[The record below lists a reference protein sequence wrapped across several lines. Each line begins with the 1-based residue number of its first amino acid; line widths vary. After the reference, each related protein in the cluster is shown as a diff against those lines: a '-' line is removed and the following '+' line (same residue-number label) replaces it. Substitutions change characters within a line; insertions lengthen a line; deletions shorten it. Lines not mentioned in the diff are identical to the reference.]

1 MTTLIHRNLIAP
13 AALAAAAREL
23 CAAVHPA
30 GAGMFTVPLSPTG
43 ELPATHWA
51 STGLLEAVWAPALE
65 DPAMFYGAA
74 QLGAQAQGL
83 TLTATYADAHLVLI
97 EGDISEEPWADAL
110 SRLGLQLCH
119 DPAELFP

>member
-1 MTTLIHRNLIAP
+1 MSLIHRNLIVTY
-13 AALAAAAREL
+13 ALAAAAREL

-51 STGLLEAVWAPALE
+51 STGLLEDVWAPALE
-65 DPAMFYGAA
+65 DPAMFFGAA
-74 QLGAQAQGL
+74 QLGAHEQGL

-110 SRLGLQLCH
+110 ARLGLQLCH
-119 DPAELFP
+119 QEPAE

>member
-13 AALAAAAREL
+13 AALADAAREL

-83 TLTATYADAHLVLI
+83 TLTATYDEARRVLI
-97 EGDISEEPWADAL
+97 EGDITDAPWADAL
-110 SRLGLQLCH
+110 ARLGLQLCH
-119 DPAELFP
+119 QEDAS

>member
-1 MTTLIHRNLIAP
+1 MLIHRNLIVS
-13 AALAAAAREL
+13 AALVGAAREL

-30 GAGMFTVPLSPTG
+30 GAWMFTVPLSPTG

-65 DPAMFYGAA
+65 DPAMFFGAA
-74 QLGAQAQGL
+74 QLGAHEQGL

-97 EGDISEEPWADAL
+97 DGDISEEPWADAL
-110 SRLGLQLCH
+110 ARLGLQICH
-119 DPAELFP
+119 DAGPPT

>member
-1 MTTLIHRNLIAP
+1 MSLIHRNLIAP
-13 AALAAAAREL
+13 AALADAAREL

-65 DPAMFYGAA
+65 DPVLFFGAA
-74 QLGAQAQGL
+74 QMGAAEQGL
-83 TLTATYADAHLVLI
+83 TLTATYADAHQVLI
-97 EGDISEEPWADAL
+97 EGDISDEPWPDAL
-110 SRLGLQLCH
+110 ARLGLQLCQS
-119 DPAELFP
+119 PAEPFP

>member
-1 MTTLIHRNLIAP
+1 MPLIHRNLIVS
-13 AALAAAAREL
+13 AALAEAAREL

-51 STGLLEAVWAPALE
+51 SSGLLEAVWAPALE
-65 DPAMFYGAA
+65 DPAMFFGVA

-83 TLTATYADAHLVLI
+83 TLTAAYEEAHQVLI

-110 SRLGLQLCH
+110 ARLGLQLCH
-119 DPAELFP
+119 GPAEPSP

>member
-1 MTTLIHRNLIAP
+1 MLIHRNLIVS
-13 AALAAAAREL
+13 AALVGAAREL

-51 STGLLEAVWAPALE
+51 STGLLEDVWAPALE
-65 DPAMFYGAA
+65 DPAMFFGAA
-74 QLGAQAQGL
+74 QLGAHEQGL

-110 SRLGLQLCH
+110 ARLGLQLCQSS
-119 DPAELFP
+119 AEPSP

>member
-1 MTTLIHRNLIAP
+1 MSLILRNLIVP
-13 AALAAAAREL
+13 AAFADAAREL

-65 DPAMFYGAA
+65 DPAMFFGAA
-74 QLGAQAQGL
+74 QLGAHAQGL
-83 TLTATYADAHLVLI
+83 TLTATDSDAYQVLN

-110 SRLGLQLCH
+110 ARLGLQLCH
-119 DPAELFP
+119 DEFTG

>member
-1 MTTLIHRNLIAP
+1 MSLIHRNLIVP

-30 GAGMFTVPLSPTG
+30 GAGMFTVPPSPTG

-65 DPAMFYGAA
+65 NPELFYGAA

-83 TLTATYADAHLVLI
+83 TLTATYEEAHLVLI
-97 EGDISEEPWADAL
+97 EGDISEDPWPEAL
-110 SRLGLQLCH
+110 ARLGLQLCH
-119 DPAELFP
+119 QEAAE

>member
-1 MTTLIHRNLIAP
+1 MLIYRNLIVP
-13 AALAAAAREL
+13 AAFAAAAREL

-65 DPAMFYGAA
+65 APAIFFGAA
-74 QLGAQAQGL
+74 QHTQSLPCVFRA
-83 TLTATYADAHLVLI
+83 
-97 EGDISEEPWADAL
+97 SESACYRPRA
-110 SRLGLQLCH
+110 
-119 DPAELFP
+119 

>member
-1 MTTLIHRNLIAP
+1 MLIRRNLIVS
-13 AALAAAAREL
+13 AALVGAAREL

-65 DPAMFYGAA
+65 DPAMFFGAA
-74 QLGAQAQGL
+74 QLGAHEQGL
-83 TLTATYADAHLVLI
+83 TLNATYDEGHQVLI

-110 SRLGLQLCH
+110 ARLGLQRCH
-119 DPAELFP
+119 QEPAE